1 MKDKGKMHVGP
12 AWVPLRFVTI
22 ASAWLAG
29 AGIVFMIATTCLDV
43 LLRQFGASVPGA
55 YDLVRLACG
64 VTVATSLP
72 LTTAVKGHVAIEYFF
87 HRLGRTGRIVVD
99 SIMRTFQVAGFSLA
113 AVAFARNGSTLLR
126 SGEVT
131 DTLKIPF
138 FWLPWLVSAMCV
150 VTAAISFFHLVRPGK
165 ELVKP

>member
-1 MKDKGKMHVGP
+1 MKDSDRRKPGP
-12 AWVPLRFVTI
+12 AWAPLRAATKI
-22 ASAWLAG
+22 SAWMAG

-87 HRLGRTGRIVVD
+87 HKLGRSGRIAVD
-99 SIMRTFQVAGFSLA
+99 SAMRAVQVAGFSFA
-113 AVAFARNGSTLLR
+113 AVAFARNGATLLR
-126 SGEVT
+126 NGEVT

-150 VTAAISFFHLVRPGK
+150 VTAAISLFHLVRPGK
-165 ELVKP
+165 DLVRP